1 MSEINIA
8 FSTCPNDTFIFYAML
23 HKKIDTCDLNFKSHL
38 FDIAELNKMASIG
51 KYDITK
57 LSFFAYFKLMDKYD
71 ILDSG
76 SALGYGCGPILIS
89 RSKNISLKNAKI
101 AIPGEM
107 TTAHLLLKIWN
118 PDLNNI
124 EVTGFDNIIS
134 GVASGRYDAGLII
147 HEGRFVYQDYNLIK
161 IIDLG
166 EWWEE
171 ETTLPIPLGCIAV
184 KKDIPEYSKKEE
196 IEMIIK
202 KSIQYSIDNRNSSEE
217 YIKQYVQELD
227 SQVIN
232 NHIDLYVND
241 FSLSLGDR
249 GRSAIAKLE
258 EMTRLKGII

>member
-1 MSEINIA
+1 MSDINIA

-23 HKKIDTCDLNFKSHL
+23 HKKIDNHGLNFKSHL
-38 FDIAELNKMASIG
+38 FDIAELNKMASMG
-51 KYDITK
+51 RYDITK

-118 PDLNNI
+118 PVLNNI

-147 HEGRFVYQDYNLIK
+147 HEGRFVYQNFNLVQ

-166 EWWEE
+166 EWWEG
-171 ETTLPIPLGCIAV
+171 ETTLPIPLGCIVV

-196 IEMIIK
+196 IESIIK
-202 KSIQYSIDNRNSSEE
+202 NSIKYSIDNRKSSKN
-217 YIKQYVQELD
+217 YIRQYVQELD
-227 SQVIN
+227 DTVIN
-232 NHIDLYVND
+232 SHIDLYVND
-241 FSLSLGDR
+241 FSLSLGEK
-249 GRSAIAKLE
+249 GRSAIIKLE
-258 EMTRLKGII
+258 EMARLKGII